1 MLVTFKN
8 ELHEANEKLLY
19 NTYSIDITTQY
30 ILDKFDKV
38 TM

>member
-1 MLVTFKN
+1 MLVTFQSK
-8 ELHEANEKLLY
+8 LHEANEKLLY
-19 NTYSIDITTQY
+19 NTYSIDITAQY